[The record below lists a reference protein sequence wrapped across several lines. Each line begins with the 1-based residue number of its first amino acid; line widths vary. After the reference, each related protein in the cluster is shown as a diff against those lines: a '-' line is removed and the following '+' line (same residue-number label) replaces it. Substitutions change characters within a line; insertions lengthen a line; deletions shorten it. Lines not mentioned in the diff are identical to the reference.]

1 MFLFEPQGTSKTT
14 WVNTWPVRAGLLE
27 PQGTSKTTWVNTWP
41 VRAGAVCSRQ
51 PVPCDTCPS
60 RTVPRQPVPC
70 GTGPS
75 KVFFFVALSFFSLFA
90 FGQRGG
96 APPLSDAPQED
107 WPCVAFGSSF
117 GPGGV
122 PAPIA
127 PENLWF
133 PDPANPYDGQGALG
147 HICSRQPAP
156 CGTCPSRTDPRQPA
170 PCGTGPSKVVT
181 LVIVDLR
188 GKAPFG
194 TFPLRAMTIS
204 PVFDRSVP
212 DSLCLAAPARREP
225 TPDSLHLAALAR
237 RRFCFVLLFCLVLLF
252 F

>member
-1 MFLFEPQGTSKTT
+1 MERRGREKAPPHLGVTPSPFQGTQQRPPSFCVFLF
-14 WVNTWPVRAGLLE
+14 LLCC
-27 PQGTSKTTWVNTWP
+27 V
-41 VRAGAVCSRQ
+41 VLLFLLC
-51 PVPCDTCPS
+51 
-60 RTVPRQPVPC
+60 
-70 GTGPS
+70 
-75 KVFFFVALSFFSLFA
+75 FFVASSFFSLLS
-90 FGQRGG
+90 FGQRRG